1 MMVDWW
7 LIVEGF
13 TCTWFT
19 LAYELYELTRDM
31 EIAASLNQYV

>member
-19 LAYELYELTRDM
+19 LAYELTRDM